1 MKFTDTTRR
10 RLMKKYRAA
19 YLEARPDGLRDAD
32 DDGEVFVSCLE
43 KMAGDTARQPDKEKR
58 RKERVEAFANALDR
72 LVDAALAMD
81 DPALGFAIWRGLLQ
95 TAKDASNPDSARDTA
110 EVEAIAGYQS
120 ILNAYELQTQHAN
133 LFKTFAMGA
142 RLAIKELPPLDKKP
156 YSFEEQTAGFIE
168 DYLGRREIRFTTSD
182 TGLAGESFLAVME
195 LAEVPIERASYWL
208 GKAAQN
214 PESWLNF
221 MERMKAAN
229 NER

>member
-1 MKFTDTTRR
+1 MEFPGTTRR
-10 RLMKKYRAA
+10 RLIVKYRAA

-32 DDGEVFVSCLE
+32 DDAEVYVSCLE
-43 KMAGDTARQPDKEKR
+43 KMAGDTVRQPDKEKR

-81 DPALGFAIWRGLLQ
+81 DPALGFVIWRGLLQ
-95 TAKDASNPDSARDTA
+95 TAKDATNPDSARDTA

-133 LFKTFAMGA
+133 IFKTFAMGA

-156 YSFEEQTAGFIE
+156 FEEQTAKWIE
-168 DYLGRREIRFTTSD
+168 DWLGRREIRFTTSD

-195 LAEVPIERASYWL
+195 LAGVPIDRASYWL

-221 MERMKAAN
+221 MERIRAAN